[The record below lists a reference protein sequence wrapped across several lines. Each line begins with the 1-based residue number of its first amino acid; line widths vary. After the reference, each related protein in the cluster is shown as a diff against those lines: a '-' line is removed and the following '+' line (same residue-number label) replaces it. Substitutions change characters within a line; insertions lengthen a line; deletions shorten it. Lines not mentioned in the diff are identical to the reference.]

1 MSKKR
6 FIEGLDSL
14 FADSEDTGRQPAKAT
29 PARSKKRG
37 RKKEETEP
45 AKASG
50 KDFSADLAAFLQE
63 AFEESFEQQL
73 GQQGEAPPAP
83 KERPARSGKPASGL
97 DALIRNTLEPAAVTI
112 DPKATRRLVV
122 TFREEQL
129 QKLKSIARTEKTV
142 LKKVINEIVEDYIRQ
157 YEREREQDQ

>member
-14 FADSEDTGRQPAKAT
+14 FADTPGEADHKSAKT
-29 PARSKKRG
+29 SPARSNKRG
-37 RKKEETEP
+37 RKAEETGG
-45 AKASG
+45 KSSG
-50 KDFSADLAAFLQE
+50 KDFSSDLASFLQE
-63 AFEESFEQQL
+63 AFEESFEQQM
-73 GQQGEAPPAP
+73 GQEKAPSARETP
-83 KERPARSGKPASGL
+83 KTQQSGL
-97 DALIRNTLEPAAVTI
+97 DALIRNTLEPSSITI

-142 LKKVINEIVEDYIRQ
+142 LKKIIHEIVEDYIRQ
-157 YEREREQDQ
+157 YEQEGKKEP

>member
-14 FADSEDTGRQPAKAT
+14 FADTDTPKKADR
-29 PARSKKRG
+29 PSVKARTKKRG
-37 RKKEETEP
+37 RRQEETTG
-45 AKASG
+45 KSSG
-50 KDFSADLAAFLQE
+50 KDFSSDLASFLQE

-73 GQQGEAPPAP
+73 EQQETTPRSSETPSPPP
-83 KERPARSGKPASGL
+83 RQSGL
-97 DALIRNTLEPAAVTI
+97 DALIRNTLEPASISI

-129 QKLKSIARTEKTV
+129 QKLKTIARSEKTV
-142 LKKVINEIVEDYIRQ
+142 LKKIVNEIVEDYLRQ
-157 YEREREQDQ
+157 YDREQKKQK

>member
-14 FADSEDTGRQPAKAT
+14 FADTPGEADRKSAQPP

-37 RKKEETEP
+37 RKTEETSG
-45 AKASG
+45 KSSG
-50 KDFSADLAAFLQE
+50 KDFSSDLASFLQE

-73 GQQGEAPPAP
+73 GQERTPSTREAP
-83 KERPARSGKPASGL
+83 KPQRSGL
-97 DALIRNTLEPAAVTI
+97 DALIRNTLESSSITI

-142 LKKVINEIVEDYIRQ
+142 LKKIIHEIVEDYIRQ
-157 YEREREQDQ
+157 YEREHEK